1 MGKDCN
7 LPKPGPRYRVDY
19 VAGRGYLVIDPDGR
33 PCAGPFKDEN
43 KALMSRDGKQAAA
56 DAKAKRGPR
65 ACMACGHSFRSEG
78 IHNRLC
84 PDCTYRGCDPDPFLS
99 AVIRRR
105 AA

>member
-7 LPKPGPRYRVDY
+7 LPKPSTKFRVDH
-19 VAGRGYLVIDPDGR
+19 VPGRGFFVLDPGGEK
-33 PCAGPFKDEN
+33 CAGPFKDEN
-43 KALMSRDGKQAAA
+43 KALMSRDAKQAAA

-65 ACMACGHSFRSEG
+65 ACMACKHTFPSEG

-84 PDCTYRGCDPDPFLS
+84 NDCKYRGSAPDPLHPS
-99 AVIRRR
+99 TRQRR